1 MLISCGIIICIS
13 LIIIKNNQIQYE
25 NIEEINLYLDKS
37 KKNLEEKII
46 KERESQ
52 AIIQNSLKEKE
63 LLLREIHHRVKNNLQ
78 IISSI
83 LLLQQNKSKNIYTV
97 DAFDMAISRI
107 RSIAFV
113 HDLLYRSE
121 NISYVDFKLYIE
133 KIVFC
138 LSDIYKQG
146 KNIDIE
152 VNADC
157 IALPVEESIACGL
170 IVTELVSNSM
180 KHAFLDSQS
189 GIVLVSMSFCNN
201 NQYRLCVLDNGI
213 GFSDDDVRASSTLG
227 LLLVR
232 ELVEG
237 QLNGTVNRVEGVGTY
252 WKIEWIS
259 HSAINTLGE
268 SDGDF
273 KNINC

>member
-1 MLISCGIIICIS
+1 
-13 LIIIKNNQIQYE
+13 
-25 NIEEINLYLDKS
+25 
-37 KKNLEEKII
+37 
-46 KERESQ
+46 
-52 AIIQNSLKEKE
+52 
-63 LLLREIHHRVKNNLQ
+63 
-78 IISSI
+78 
-83 LLLQQNKSKNIYTV
+83 
-97 DAFDMAISRI
+97 
-107 RSIAFV
+107 
-113 HDLLYRSE
+113 
-121 NISYVDFKLYIE
+121 
-133 KIVFC
+133 
-138 LSDIYKQG
+138 
-146 KNIDIE
+146 
-152 VNADC
+152 
-157 IALPVEESIACGL
+157 
-170 IVTELVSNSM
+170 
-180 KHAFLDSQS
+180 
-189 GIVLVSMSFCNN
+189 MSFCND